1 MIDTAIGF
9 SLLISVIVTSVF
21 YIINRDKN
29 LSEKRQ
35 KEKMNELGILFVL
48 CFVVVMFG
56 KLCTSPKSSTTLVKQ
71 TDMKGGQC
79 PF

>member
-9 SLLISVIVTSVF
+9 SLLVSVIITAVV
-21 YIINRDKN
+21 YISGRDKN
-29 LSEKRQ
+29 LNEKQQ
-35 KEKMNELGILFVL
+35 KEKTNEMIILFVV

-56 KLCTSPKSSTTLVKQ
+56 KLCTSPKTSTTLVKQ

>member
-9 SLLISVIVTSVF
+9 SLLVSVIITAVV
-21 YIINRDKN
+21 YISGRDKN
-29 LSEKRQ
+29 LNEKQQ
-35 KEKMNELGILFVL
+35 KEKTNEMIILFVV

-56 KLCTSPKSSTTLVKQ
+56 KLCTSSKTSTTLVKQ

>member
-9 SLLISVIVTSVF
+9 SLLVSVIITAVV
-21 YIINRDKN
+21 YISGRDKN
-29 LSEKRQ
+29 LNEKQQ
-35 KEKMNELGILFVL
+35 KGKTNEMIILFVV

-56 KLCTSPKSSTTLVKQ
+56 KLCTSSKTSTTLVKQ
-71 TDMKGGQC
+71 PDMKGGQC